1 MELHFSVAYRLKST
15 QFIAE
20 ELNWN
25 VATCETEIQTIDSAI
40 VDAATRLIRLYDAL
54 ETGEISIDLLA
65 PRIRELK
72 ERQDKL
78 QARKDELHMV
88 LTGEKAEVAT
98 PQEVAECAADFRELL
113 QEGFLVERKA
123 FVHSFVNEVRV
134 TGEHVLVNYTIPM
147 SPSKLKQEKDP
158 VLDIVHHGGPL
169 WIRTTDPGLIRTV
182 L

>member
-20 ELNWN
+20 ELNRN

-88 LTGEKAEVAT
+88 LTGEEA
-98 PQEVAECAADFRELL
+98 EVAECAADFRELL
-113 QEGFLVERKA
+113 QEGSLVERKA

>member
-1 MELHFSVAYRLKST
+1 
-15 QFIAE
+15 
-20 ELNWN
+20 
-25 VATCETEIQTIDSAI
+25 VATCETEIRTIDSAI
-40 VDAATRLIRLYDAL
+40 VDVATRLVRLYDAL
-54 ETGEISIDLLA
+54 ETGKISIDLLA

-98 PQEVAECAADFRELL
+98 PEEVAECAADFRDLL
-113 QEGFLVERKA
+113 QEGSLVERKA

-147 SPSKLKQEKDP
+147 PPSRFKEEKNP
-158 VLDIVHHGGPL
+158 VLDIVHYGGPRG
-169 WIRTTDPGLIRTV
+169 IRTGFHNTV
-182 L
+182 VNVFSIVLPFERIGW